1 MNIIPY
7 ERKVFYYETDRMG
20 IVHHSNYIRWM
31 EEARIDFL
39 KQIGLPYDGIEREG
53 ILIPVLAV
61 AAEYKKPFRF
71 GDSFRIELRLVEFSG
86 IKFTIKY
93 EIYKR
98 ETEELCA
105 TGQSQHA
112 FVDERMMPV
121 RLRKEYPRIYEGLMN
136 RLEKKE

>member
-1 MNIIPY
+1 MEIIPY

-31 EEARIDFL
+31 EEARIDYL
-39 KQIGLPYDGIEREG
+39 KQIGLPYDGIEQDG
-53 ILIPVLAV
+53 ILIPVLAA

-71 GDSFRIELRLVEFSG
+71 GDSFRIELRLVAFSG
-86 IKFTIKY
+86 IKFTIEY

-98 ETEELCA
+98 ETDELCA
-105 TGQSQHA
+105 TGRSKHA

-121 RLRKEYPRIYEGLMN
+121 RLRKEYPRIYEGMMA
-136 RLEKKE
+136 RLEKKD

>member
-1 MNIIPY
+1 MEIIPY

-39 KQIGLPYDGIEREG
+39 RQIGLPYDVMEKEG
-53 ILIPVLAV
+53 ILSPVLGV

-71 GDSFRIELRLVEFSG
+71 GDSFRVELQLIEFSG
-86 IKFTIKY
+86 VKFAIAY

-98 ETEELCA
+98 ETDELCA
-105 TGQSQHA
+105 TGQSRHA
-112 FVDERMMPV
+112 FVDSRMMPV
-121 RLRKEYPRIYEGLMN
+121 RLKREYPQIYETLAE
-136 RLEKKE
+136 RLEKKD